1 MNITKNTIGFGLS
14 VAVLGAMGAALAPQA
29 EAATVYARNGAFNF
43 AGQWQFDYMKYDYA
57 NTSGIIDEGTSYGS
71 YRSGF
76 GVTPPANAAPLIIE
90 KDNKV
95 PGDCKPGKCGGLVN
109 FATDDSLAQF
119 FYVTYKGT
127 SDTDP
132 TFAPKLTSGTKTNNY
147 IQPRPQT
154 GAYNGFLVLNRNNY
168 LSVTQMPGNYLG
180 TSTDLPIYQNRLRDT
195 AILFFGDIKNSNS
208 RLIAV
213 NDPANDTDFQDMI
226 ISARPVP
233 LPLMAPGLALAGAF
247 FAYRRKGR
255 SVA

>member
-71 YRSGF
+71 YRSSF
-76 GVTPPANAAPLIIE
+76 GVTPPANAAPIIIE
-90 KDNKV
+90 RNGEV
-95 PGDCKPGKCGGLVN
+95 PGDCKPGKCGGVVN
-109 FATDDSLAQF
+109 FASNNSLAQF
-119 FYVTYKGT
+119 FYQNHANA
-127 SDTDP
+127 SDAANL
-132 TFAPKLTSGTKTNNY
+132 FGVITSGTNSSYVT
-147 IQPRPQT
+147 PRPT
-154 GAYNGFLVLNRNNY
+154 SGGYPGFLILTKANY
-168 LSVTQMPGNYLG
+168 ATVAQMPGTYLRN
-180 TSTDLPIYQNRLRDT
+180 STDSALYGGRLLDT
-195 AILFFGDIKNSNS
+195 ANLFFSKASNSNAV
-208 RLIAV
+208 LIGV
-213 NDPANDTDFQDMI
+213 NDSFNGDTDFQDMI